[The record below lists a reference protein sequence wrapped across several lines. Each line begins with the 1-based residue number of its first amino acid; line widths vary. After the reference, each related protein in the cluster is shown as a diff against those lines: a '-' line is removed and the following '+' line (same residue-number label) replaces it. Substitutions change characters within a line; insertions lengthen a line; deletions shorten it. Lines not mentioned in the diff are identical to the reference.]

1 MATSTR
7 SPAHGTGLELPY
19 EVGDM
24 YFLKLLGSGSF
35 GSVYEAIKKSELKP
49 GERVSTAMSGKLA
62 VKVLPRPRAGA
73 GADAAWGRLKDEIK
87 NLHRANGLDFVLP
100 LLGVKKS
107 TNRVYLT
114 FPKCEPTTLQQV
126 IERAKASARADE
138 CVLPERLAWR
148 TVRQIAIG
156 LLGLH
161 ARGILHR
168 DLKPENILLSA
179 PWPRGQVL
187 LTDLGFSKHLKE
199 DSLAHS
205 QVGTPLFMSPELLTG
220 ESHGKPTDMWSLG
233 CVAYQL
239 VCGTW
244 AFKASTREVL
254 MEQVRY
260 PEPPSPR
267 ESKSCVSAEYDD
279 MVRGLLKVD
288 AAARLTLPAV
298 LQASEAALRRA
309 DCAVTPI
316 PEQLQGYLKQLESAP
331 WPSEGCVAMATVAAV
346 AGLTSATSGAGTR
359 NARLLKS
366 VLAQLWREV
375 GDVSEAEQAQLADLA
390 AEACGKHAWPMAR
403 AWLFAAQRT
412 VSMSTQASTSLP
424 QIVQRTLHL
433 VGQDVLEADTS
444 VVLATS
450 AARLCAALALWNAAG
465 GAKLTRRVPD
475 ILDRANEEAG
485 RLPGLGLQ
493 AHIAALRR
501 NLHVD

>member
-1 MATSTR
+1 
-7 SPAHGTGLELPY
+7 
-19 EVGDM
+19 
-24 YFLKLLGSGSF
+24 
-35 GSVYEAIKKSELKP
+35 
-49 GERVSTAMSGKLA
+49 
-62 VKVLPRPRAGA
+62 
-73 GADAAWGRLKDEIK
+73 
-87 NLHRANGLDFVLP
+87 
-100 LLGVKKS
+100 
-107 TNRVYLT
+107 
-114 FPKCEPTTLQQV
+114 
-126 IERAKASARADE
+126 
-138 CVLPERLAWR
+138 
-148 TVRQIAIG
+148 
-156 LLGLH
+156 
-161 ARGILHR
+161 
-168 DLKPENILLSA
+168 
-179 PWPRGQVL
+179 
-187 LTDLGFSKHLKE
+187 
-199 DSLAHS
+199 
-205 QVGTPLFMSPELLTG
+205 
-220 ESHGKPTDMWSLG
+220 
-233 CVAYQL
+233 
-239 VCGTW
+239 
-244 AFKASTREVL
+244 
-254 MEQVRY
+254 
-260 PEPPSPR
+260 
-267 ESKSCVSAEYDD
+267 